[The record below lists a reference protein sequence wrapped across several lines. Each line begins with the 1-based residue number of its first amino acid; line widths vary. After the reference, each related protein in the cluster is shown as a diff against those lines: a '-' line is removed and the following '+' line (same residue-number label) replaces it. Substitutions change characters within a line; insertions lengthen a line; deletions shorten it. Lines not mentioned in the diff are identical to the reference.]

1 MATRKIRF
9 GLLVLIL
16 LLGLM
21 IGTAVG
27 KMLGVILPEGAVR
40 SFFVEGLHYVF
51 GPLTLNFVVAS
62 IKLEFTLDINVMGVL
77 GVILLAQL
85 LRWY

>member
-16 LLGLM
+16 FLGLL
-21 IGTAVG
+21 IGSAVG
-27 KMLGVILPEGAVR
+27 KMLGVILPPGAVR
-40 SFFVEGLHYVF
+40 SFFVEGLDYVF
-51 GPLTLNFVVAS
+51 GPHTINLIVFTITVGFSLDVNVV
-62 IKLEFTLDINVMGVL
+62 GVL
-77 GVILLAQL
+77 GVIVLAQL

>member
-16 LLGLM
+16 FLGL
-21 IGTAVG
+21 IVGSAIG
-27 KMLGVILPEGAVR
+27 KMMGAIMPPGAVR
-40 SFFVEGLHYVF
+40 SFFVEGLDYAF
-51 GPLTLNFVVAS
+51 GPHTLNFVV
-62 IKLEFTLDINVMGVL
+62 FTLTLGFSLDVNVMGVL
-77 GVILLAQL
+77 GVIVLAQL

>member
-9 GLLVLIL
+9 GLLALIL
-16 LLGLM
+16 FLGLLT
-21 IGTAVG
+21 GSAVG

-40 SFFVEGLHYVF
+40 SFFVEGFNYVF
-51 GPLTLNFVVAS
+51 GPHTINFIVFTVTIGFTIDVNVV
-62 IKLEFTLDINVMGVL
+62 GVL
-77 GVILLAQL
+77 GVIVLAQL

>member
-16 LLGLM
+16 FLGLLLGS
-21 IGTAVG
+21 AVG
-27 KMLGVILPEGAVR
+27 KMLGVILPPGAVR
-40 SFFVEGLHYVF
+40 SFFVEGLDYVF
-51 GPLTLNFVVAS
+51 GPHTLNFIVVTITVGFS
-62 IKLEFTLDINVMGVL
+62 LDVNVVGVL
-77 GVILLAQL
+77 GVIVLAQL

>member
-1 MATRKIRF
+1 MAVRKIRF

-16 LLGLM
+16 FLGLIVGSA
-21 IGTAVG
+21 IGRV
-27 KMLGVILPEGAVR
+27 LGALLPDGAVR
-40 SFFVEGLHYVF
+40 TLLVEGLDYAF
-51 GPLTLNFVVAS
+51 GPHTLNFVV
-62 IKLEFTLDINVMGVL
+62 FTVTLGFSLDVNIIGVL